1 MARIRHRLGRIG
13 TGLLVLATLSG
24 CGVID
29 GPVLDPKGPIA
40 LAERNLLYTAA
51 ALMLIVII
59 PVYVMAF
66 WFAWH
71 YRAANK
77 KASYKPDWD
86 YSVRIDAL
94 VWAVPAMIVIGVGS
108 LVWIW
113 THHLDPYK
121 PLQGGEPLNVQV
133 VAQDWKFLF
142 IYPGQDIA
150 VVNELVFPSDRPV
163 SLALTSDTV
172 MNSFYVPALAGQI
185 YVMAGMETRLNLSAH
200 EPGQFTG
207 RNTQYSGSGF
217 SDQNFKV
224 RAVTPAEFDAWIA
237 SVRQTPRPL
246 DEAAYAALA
255 QPSSKVPASYYST
268 VAPNLF
274 ASIIAKYRGHDHTA
288 HADEGD

>member
-1 MARIRHRLGRIG
+1 
-13 TGLLVLATLSG
+13 
-24 CGVID
+24 VID

-40 LAERNLLYTAA
+40 LAERDLLFTAA

-59 PVYVMAF
+59 PVYLMAF

-77 KASYKPDWD
+77 QASYKPDWD
-86 YSVRIDAL
+86 YSLRIDAL
-94 VWAVPAMIVIGVGS
+94 VWAVPALIVIGVGS

-113 THHLDPYK
+113 THRLDPYK
-121 PLQGGEPLNVQV
+121 TLSGGEALQVQV

-142 IYPGQDIA
+142 IYPDQNVA
-150 VVNELVFPSDRPV
+150 AVNELVFPSDRPV

-185 YVMAGMETRLNLSAH
+185 YVMAGMETRLNMSAH

-224 RAVTPAEFDAWIA
+224 RAVTPAEFEAWVA
-237 SVRQTPRPL
+237 NARQAPL
-246 DEAAYAALA
+246 SLDDAAYRALA
-255 QPSSKVPASYYST
+255 EPSRKVPIGYYSAVT
-268 VAPNLF
+268 PDLF
-274 ASIIAKYRGHDHTA
+274 ASIIARYRGHDHTA
-288 HADEGD
+288 HADEGN

>member
-1 MARIRHRLGRIG
+1 MRCTHGHFAA
-13 TGLLVLATLSG
+13 GLLALATLSG

-40 LAERNLLYTAA
+40 LAERDLLYTAA

-77 KASYKPDWD
+77 QASYRPDWA
-86 YSVRIDAL
+86 YSARIDAL
-94 VWAVPAMIVIGVGS
+94 VWAVPALIVIGVGS

-113 THHLDPYK
+113 THRLDPYK
-121 PLQGGEPLNVQV
+121 PLPGGEALQVQV

-142 IYPGQDIA
+142 IYPDQNIA
-150 VVNELVFPSDRPV
+150 SVNELVFPSDRPV
-163 SLALTSDTV
+163 RLALTSDTV

-185 YVMAGMETRLNLSAH
+185 YMMAGMETRLNLSAH

-217 SDQNFKV
+217 SDQNFQV
-224 RAVTPAEFDAWIA
+224 RAVSPAEFEAWVA
-237 SVRQTPRPL
+237 RAKEAPRPL
-246 DEAAYAALA
+246 DDAAYQALA
-255 QPSSKVPASYYST
+255 QPSSKVPVGYYSE
-268 VAPNLF
+268 VAPQLF
-274 ASIIAKYRGHDHTA
+274 ATIIAKFRGHDHA
-288 HADEGD
+288 AQAAGSN

>member
-1 MARIRHRLGRIG
+1 M
-13 TGLLVLATLSG
+13 LSA

-29 GPVLDPKGPIA
+29 GPVLDPKGQIA
-40 LAERNLLYTAA
+40 LDERNLMFTAA
-51 ALMLIVII
+51 GLMLIVII
-59 PVYVMAF
+59 PVYLMAF

-86 YSVRIDAL
+86 YSVKIDTL

-113 THHLDPYK
+113 THRLDPYR
-121 PLQGGEPLNVQV
+121 PLQSGAPLRVQV

-142 IYPGQDIA
+142 IYPEQDIA
-150 VVNELVFPSDRPV
+150 AVNELVFPSDRPV

-200 EPGQFTG
+200 EPGQFIG
-207 RNTQYSGSGF
+207 RNSQYSGSGF
-217 SDQNFKV
+217 SDQNFQV
-224 RAVTPAEFDAWIA
+224 RAVSPAEFDAWVA
-237 SVRQTPRPL
+237 SALQTARPL
-246 DEAAYAALA
+246 DQAAYAALA
-255 QPSSKVPASYYST
+255 RPSSKVPVSHYST
-268 VAPNLF
+268 VPPDLF
-274 ASIIAKYRGHDHTA
+274 ASIIAKYRGIGHAA
-288 HADEGD
+288 HGAESE

>member
-1 MARIRHRLGRIG
+1 MPA
-13 TGLLVLATLSG
+13 LAG
-24 CGVID
+24 CRVID

-40 LAERNLLYTAA
+40 LAERDLMFAA
-51 ALMLIVII
+51 AGLMLIVII
-59 PVYVMAF
+59 PVYIMAF

-86 YSVRIDAL
+86 YSARIDAL

-113 THHLDPYK
+113 THRLDPYK
-121 PLQGGEPLNVQV
+121 PLPGGEALQVQV

-142 IYPGQDIA
+142 IYPEHNIA
-150 VVNELVFPSDRPV
+150 AVNELVFPSDRPV

-200 EPGQFTG
+200 EPGQFIG
-207 RNTQYSGSGF
+207 RNSQYSGSGF

-224 RAVTPAEFDAWIA
+224 RAVTPAEFEAWIA
-237 SVRQTPRPL
+237 GVRQSPKPL

-255 QPSSKVPASYYST
+255 KPSSKVPVSYYST

-274 ASIIAKYRGHDHTA
+274 ASIIARYRGHDHTA
-288 HADEGD
+288 HAEEGG

>member
-1 MARIRHRLGRIG
+1 MLPL
-13 TGLLVLATLSG
+13 TG

-40 LAERNLLYTAA
+40 LAERDLLFTAA

-59 PVYVMAF
+59 PVYLMAF

-71 YRAANK
+71 YRVANK
-77 KASYKPDWD
+77 QANYKPDWD

-94 VWAVPAMIVIGVGS
+94 VWAVPTLIVIGVGS

-121 PLQGGEPLNVQV
+121 PLHGGEPLNVQV

-142 IYPGQDIA
+142 IYPEQNIA
-150 VVNELVFPSDRPV
+150 AVNELVFPSDRPV

-207 RNTQYSGSGF
+207 RNTQYSGAGF
-217 SDQNFKV
+217 SDQNFQV
-224 RAVTPAEFDAWIA
+224 HAVSPAEFEAWIA
-237 SVRQTPRPL
+237 SAKQTPKPL

-255 QPSSKVPASYYST
+255 RPSRKVSVGYYSEVT
-268 VAPNLF
+268 PKLF
-274 ASIIAKYRGHDHTA
+274 ASIIAKYRGAGHAA
-288 HADEGD
+288 HAAESE